1 MSGERI
7 LKLRLL
13 LKGRPVRTYVFKK
26 DVITVGRDP
35 ESDVFLDNPGVSR
48 EHLKIFLTPHGTY
61 AVEDLGSA
69 NGTFINDVIV
79 RRQNILDGDII
90 RVGKY
95 SLWANYDQD
104 RRAEAGARRA
114 ASPSA
119 HEGTTVLSTS
129 ELEEVIQQ
137 ARRAEEGPD
146 GPEKV
151 VEFKGVRVTVL
162 SRAATG
168 LIVLTALISTVIGCA
183 LGAGVILFWRH

>member
-26 DVITVGRDP
+26 DVIRVGRDP

-48 EHLKIFLTPHGTY
+48 DHLKIFLTPHGTY

-104 RRAEAGARRA
+104 RRAEGSTLK
-114 ASPSA
+114 ASPTA

-137 ARRAEEGPD
+137 ARRAEEGPS
-146 GPEKV
+146 GPHE
-151 VEFKGVRVTVL
+151 EIELKGMRVTVL

-168 LIVLTALISTVIGCA
+168 LIVLTALLSTVIGCA
-183 LGAGVILFWRH
+183 LGAGAILFSRH

>member
-26 DVITVGRDP
+26 DVIRVGRDP

-48 EHLKIFLTPHGTY
+48 DHLKIFLTPHGTY

-104 RRAEAGARRA
+104 RRAEGSARP
-114 ASPSA
+114 ASPTA

-137 ARRAEEGPD
+137 ARRAEEGPN
-146 GPEKV
+146 GPQEDI
-151 VEFKGVRVTVL
+151 ELKGVRVTVL

-168 LIVLTALISTVIGCA
+168 LIVLTALLSTVIGCA
-183 LGAGVILFWRH
+183 LGAGAILFSRH

>member
-26 DVITVGRDP
+26 DVIRVGRDP

-48 EHLKIFLTPHGTY
+48 DHLKIFLTPHGTY

-104 RRAEAGARRA
+104 RRAEG
-114 ASPSA
+114 SPLKPSPTT

-137 ARRAEEGPD
+137 ARRAEEGPN
-146 GPEKV
+146 GPREEI
-151 VEFKGVRVTVL
+151 EFKGVRVTVL

-168 LIVLTALISTVIGCA
+168 LIVLTALLSTVIGCA
-183 LGAGVILFWRH
+183 LGAGAILFSRH

>member
-26 DVITVGRDP
+26 DVIRVGRDP

-48 EHLKIFLTPHGTY
+48 DHLKIFLTPHGTY

-104 RRAEAGARRA
+104 RRAEGATLK
-114 ASPSA
+114 ASPTS

-137 ARRAEEGPD
+137 ARRAEEGPG
-146 GPEKV
+146 GPQE
-151 VEFKGVRVTVL
+151 EIDFKGVRVTVL

-183 LGAGVILFWRH
+183 LGAGAILFSRH